1 MRYKLMTIKGCADDL
16 FLQKM
21 VKETFF
27 KFFRNFFSFSIYKF
41 CEEIINNLKFSTKR
55 KVKIHNCILI
65 TPVIVSWIIF
75 TFCVTSVLHADMARH
90 LELSPESEGDRSKEV
105 TIFNSITLK
114 FQNRLNNW
122 KSAQSQNGALLRTA
136 VK

>member
-55 KVKIHNCILI
+55 KLKIHNCILI

-75 TFCVTSVLHADMARH
+75 TFCVTSVLQADAIFLDNFQQGNEINYADDLLHR
-90 LELSPESEGDRSKEV
+90 SEWGINISL
-105 TIFNSITLK
+105 TLK
-114 FQNRLNNW
+114 NTNKRF
-122 KSAQSQNGALLRTA
+122 T
-136 VK
+136 